1 MTRSYLVRQKNLPR
15 GATLAAACLAAACGG
30 GGTGSAPDAAVTA
43 DAAPVPVLKGP
54 SKSSTVAISGDD
66 TTVVMV
72 NPQSKSVTI
81 FDAVTQQPR
90 ATITTGDE
98 PSAVVIGPD
107 DKTAYVANRASATV
121 VKLTGIDTASPTV
134 AASLDVGSEPTGLAL
149 SPTGATLYVA
159 EFAESRVSAID
170 TSTMAIVKSA
180 GIDRPRALSVTN
192 NGDASDAD
200 ETVVVPSF
208 YGEPIGTEATDASR
222 QGRVHLLSAVD
233 LSETSS
239 IVLAPRDSGF
249 APSTATSGAP
259 TVQVSPNQLYAV
271 GIAGGKLYIPSV
283 SASPS
288 PPLDF
293 QANVQPVAYVIDL
306 ASGAEDTSALGSHN
320 LAQLVRDDDSDT
332 TARLFLADTVDVSFV
347 GQSVAYY
354 VSRGADAVQ
363 RIQYTGSAPTFGSNK
378 SLQIDLNVTPAG
390 STKPC
395 QNPTGIVVNHAGSF
409 AYVNCW
415 VTRQLGVVDLT
426 AQALT
431 DDDRVGDH
439 QPPTSSRRQ
448 PGRRFYFTGRGRW
461 SAEGRTRGWSDCGSC
476 HPDGLSDNITWSF
489 NAGPRQTTSMD
500 GTFSHDV
507 GDTTQKQRVLN
518 WTGIFDEIHDF
529 ERNTRGVS
537 GGLGAVTTAGAGGC
551 GDLTTEVRVNIDP
564 NTATQPGGLSTPVQA
579 TIAANPVCTPQLG
592 SDRGVRQ
599 DDPPA
604 ARPKALDAA
613 SVARG
618 AAIFGESDAT
628 HANAGCDQCH
638 GGQGWTVSRTFF
650 APDATVV
657 ATCTRPR
664 SRRPRR
670 SASAG
675 ARPASRSRPSPTRR
689 PRARPEQVACALRNL
704 GTFGDAS
711 LEQRAR
717 HRHAGPGAGRAR
729 LQRAVAVRARARR
742 AVPAP
747 RPGADAPAAA
757 RRSRVRR
764 ARGGGQ
770 PGVAAHRQ
778 RPGDR
783 AAQDRPDQ
791 LPAVDRRDDRRAG
804 DPVRLRRLPGGPVR
818 SAAVIKMSSAFELA
832 YAQWCGGE
840 RAAND
845 IGPAKAPAA
854 RGDDLERAFA
864 EWDGAPRDP
873 TSRDTTPRCRS
884 R

>member
-30 GGTGSAPDAAVTA
+30 GGGGNAPDAAATA
-43 DAAPVPVLKGP
+43 DAAPVAVLKGP

-66 TTVVMV
+66 TTVIMV

-81 FDAVTQQPR
+81 FDAVAQQPR

-98 PSAVVIGPD
+98 PSSVVIGPD
-107 DKTAYVANRASATV
+107 DETAYVANRASATV

-134 AASLDVGSEPTGLAL
+134 AASIDVGSEPTGLAL

-170 TSTMAIVKSA
+170 TSTMAITKSA
-180 GIDRPRALSVTN
+180 AIDRPRAVSVTN
-192 NGDASDAD
+192 NGDQSDAD

-208 YGEPIGTEATDASR
+208 YGEPIGAEATDASR

-233 LSETSS
+233 LSEAKS

-249 APSTATSGAP
+249 APSTAASGAA
-259 TVQVSPNQLYAV
+259 TVQVSPNQLYAA

-306 ASGAEDTSALGSHN
+306 ASGAEDTSGLGSHN
-320 LAQLVRDDDSDT
+320 LAQLVRDNDSDT
-332 TARLFLADTVDVSFV
+332 TNRLFLADTVDVSFV
-347 GQSVAYY
+347 GTSVAYY

-363 RIQYTGSAPTFGSNK
+363 RIQYSGSAPTFGSNK

-390 STKPC
+390 STKSC

-426 AQALT
+426 AQALSKTIESATIST
-431 DDDRVGDH
+431 DENDAN
-439 QPPTSSRRQ
+439 Q
-448 PGRRFYFTGRGRW
+448 GRRFYFTGRGRW
-461 SAEGRTRGWSDCGSC
+461 SKNAWSDCGSC

-489 NAGPRQTTSMD
+489 NSGPRQTTSMD
-500 GTFSHDV
+500 GTFSHHL

-551 GDLTTEVRVNIDP
+551 GDLTTEVRLNVDP
-564 NTATQPGGLSTPVQA
+564 NAATQPGGLSTPVQA
-579 TIAANPVCTPQLG
+579 IIAANTVCTHNWDQIEAFVKTI
-592 SDRGVRQ
+592 R
-599 DDPPA
+599 PPHGL
-604 ARPKALDAA
+604 KALDAA

-618 AAIFGESDAT
+618 AALFGESDAT

-638 GGQGWTVSRTFF
+638 GGQGWTASRAFF
-650 APDATVV
+650 APDATLD
-657 ATCTRPR
+657 ANLHTTAFTPPKAWGLGW
-664 SRRPRR
+664 SQ
-670 SASAG
+670 AG
-675 ARPASRSRPSPTRR
+675 FQLQTEPDAPAARA
-689 PRARPEQVACALRNL
+689 PEQVACALRNL
-704 GTFGDAS
+704 GTFGNAT
-711 LEQRAR
+711 LEQRLVAGTLVPAQGALGYNVPSLYGLALGAPYLHHGQALTLAQLLDDPSFAAHAEAGSPVWLHTGSDAEIAQR
-717 HRHAGPGAGRAR
+717 KTDLINFLLSIDEATAEQAIPAGFDGCPAGP
-729 LQRAVAVRARARR
+729 
-742 AVPAP
+742 
-747 RPGADAPAAA
+747 
-757 RRSRVRR
+757 
-764 ARGGGQ
+764 
-770 PGVAAHRQ
+770 
-778 RPGDR
+778 
-783 AAQDRPDQ
+783 
-791 LPAVDRRDDRRAG
+791 
-804 DPVRLRRLPGGPVR
+804 
-818 SAAVIKMSSAFELA
+818 
-832 YAQWCGGE
+832 
-840 RAAND
+840 
-845 IGPAKAPAA
+845 
-854 RGDDLERAFA
+854 
-864 EWDGAPRDP
+864 
-873 TSRDTTPRCRS
+873 
-884 R
+884 